1 MAGLT
6 LYTPAKLASELTY
19 YFTLTIIRI
28 GAYMDENSFNDAIS
42 EIKRK
47 IGREKVLT
55 EIEDLYAYSLDASTE
70 RREIPGAIVRAYS
83 DEDVIVTLK
92 VANEKHIPVIPR
104 GGGTSLTGA
113 SVPAVPNSIVLDLT
127 PMDRIQVNID
137 DGYVMAEAGAT
148 VLQVDQACR
157 DKGFFFPP
165 DPASSRS
172 ATIGG
177 ALAENAGG
185 LRGAKFGVMKNW
197 VLAME
202 VVIPGGKK
210 LRIGEPVLK
219 WRWGPDL
226 ISLFIGSEGTLG
238 VITRAWL
245 RIYPLPEKIIR
256 IMGIFD
262 KLEDAGRA
270 ISEIRRRGYLPMMLE
285 LLDKETIEIVG
296 EVLGYKF
303 PRGEAMVIADIDG
316 PTEAVWRLAKQVE
329 DVMKE
334 NGGKTRTSDDPEEM
348 KQLYLARQSAYAA
361 VTRAYPGVM
370 LEDITVP
377 LSKLVDALREL
388 DKLRREYGLKMP
400 VFGHAGDGNLH
411 PNICFDPSDGEQV
424 RKAREMFKKIGE
436 LAVRLGGAVSG
447 EHGIGFVKREIFLEE
462 IKSVRGEGYLE
473 LVKKLKMVLDP
484 NGIMNPG
491 KLWF

>member
-1 MAGLT
+1 MREKYL
-6 LYTPAKLASELTY
+6 
-19 YFTLTIIRI
+19 
-28 GAYMDENSFNDAIS
+28 DDAIS
-42 EIKRK
+42 EISRK

-55 EIEDLYAYSLDASTE
+55 DLEDLYAYSIDASTE
-70 RREIPGAIVRAYS
+70 RREVPGAVVRAYS
-83 DEDVIVTLK
+83 DGDVITVLK
-92 VANEKHIPVIPR
+92 VADEKHVPIIPR

-113 SVPAVPNSIVLDLT
+113 SVPVVPGSIVLDLT
-127 PMDRIQVNID
+127 PMNEIRVNVD

-157 DKGFFFPP
+157 SKGFFFPP

-185 LRGAKFGVMKNW
+185 LRGAKFGVTKNW

-202 VVIPGGKK
+202 VIVPGGKK
-210 LRIGEPVLK
+210 IRVGEPVLK

-245 RIYPLPEKIIR
+245 RIYPLPEKVVR
-256 IMGIFD
+256 ILGVFSR
-262 KLEDAGRA
+262 LEDAGKA
-270 ISEIRRRGYLPMMLE
+270 ISEIRRRGYVPMMLE
-285 LLDKETIEIVG
+285 LLDRETIEVVK
-296 EVLGYKF
+296 EVLGYEL
-303 PRGEAMVIADIDG
+303 PEGEAMVISDVDG
-316 PTEAVWRLAKQVE
+316 PIESVWRLAKQVE
-329 DVMKE
+329 EVMRE
-334 NGGKTRTSDDPEEM
+334 NGGRTRTSDDPEEM
-348 KQLYLARQSAYAA
+348 KQLYLARQGAYAA
-361 VTRAYPGVM
+361 VTRAYPGVL

-377 LSKLVDALREL
+377 LSKLVDALKEL
-388 DKLRREYGLKMP
+388 DNLRKEYGLRMP

-411 PNICFDPSDGEQV
+411 PNICFDPSDGDQV
-424 RKAREMFKKIGE
+424 RKAKEMFRRVGE

-447 EHGIGFVKREIFLEE
+447 EHGIGFVKRELFLEE
-462 IKSVRGEGYLE
+462 IKSVRGENYLE
-473 LVKKLKMVLDP
+473 LVRKVKEILDP

>member
-1 MAGLT
+1 MAELM
-6 LYTPAKLASELTY
+6 LYTPVRLVSNELTY
-19 YFTLTIIRI
+19 YLSLLLEV
-28 GAYMDENSFNDAIS
+28 GVYMNGNSFDDAIS

-47 IGREKVLT
+47 IGKKKVL
-55 EIEDLYAYSLDASTE
+55 IEPGDLYAYSLDASTE
-70 RREIPGAIVRAYS
+70 RREAPGAIVRTYA
-83 DEDVIVTLK
+83 DEDVITTLK
-92 VANEKHIPVIPR
+92 VADEKRIPVIPR

-113 SVPAVPNSIVLDLT
+113 SIPVVPKSIVLDLT
-127 PMDRIQVNID
+127 PMDDIQVNID
-137 DGYVMAEAGAT
+137 DGYAMAEAGAT

-157 DKGFFFPP
+157 NEGFFFPP
-165 DPASSRS
+165 DPASSRY

-245 RIYPLPEKIIR
+245 RIYPLPEKVVR
-256 IMGIFD
+256 IMGVFN

-285 LLDKETIEIVG
+285 LLDKETVDIVE

-303 PRGEAMVIADIDG
+303 PKGEAMVIVDVDG
-316 PTEAVWRLAKQVE
+316 PIEAVWRLARQVE
-329 DVMKE
+329 NVMKE
-334 NGGKTRTSDDPEEM
+334 NRGKTETSDDPEKM
-348 KQLYLARQSAYAA
+348 KNLYLARQGAYAA
-361 VTRAYPGVM
+361 VTRAYPSV
-370 LEDITVP
+370 LHEDITVP

-388 DKLRREYGLKMP
+388 DNLRRKYGLRMP

-411 PNICFDPSDGEQV
+411 PDICFDPSDKAQA
-424 RKAREMFKKIGE
+424 RKAKEMFKKVGE

-447 EHGIGFVKREIFLEE
+447 EHGIGFVKKEIFLEE
-462 IKSVRGEGYLE
+462 IKSVRGENYLE
-473 LVKKLKMVLDP
+473 LVRKVKRVLDP

>member
-1 MAGLT
+1 M
-6 LYTPAKLASELTY
+6 S
-19 YFTLTIIRI
+19 
-28 GAYMDENSFNDAIS
+28 ENSFNDAVS

-47 IGREKVLT
+47 VGKEKVFM
-55 EIEDLYAYSLDASTE
+55 EPEDLYAYSLDASTE
-70 RREIPGAIVRAYS
+70 RREIPGAIVRAYK

-92 VANEKHIPVIPR
+92 IADERRIPVVPR

-113 SVPAVPNSIVLDLT
+113 SVPAVPKSIVLDLT
-127 PMDRIQVNID
+127 PMDDIKVDVD

-157 DKGFFFPP
+157 SEGFFFPP
-165 DPASSRS
+165 DPASSRY

-202 VVIPGGKK
+202 VIIPGGKK

-226 ISLFIGSEGTLG
+226 LSLFIGSEGTLG

-245 RIYPLPEKIIR
+245 RIYPLPEKIVR
-256 IMGIFD
+256 IMGIFS

-270 ISEIRRRGYLPMMLE
+270 ISEIRRKGYLPMMLE
-285 LLDKETIEIVG
+285 LLDRETIEIVQ
-296 EVLGYKF
+296 EVLGYEF
-303 PRGEAMVIADIDG
+303 PEGEAMVIADVDG
-316 PTEAVWRLAKQVE
+316 PVESVWRLARQVE

-334 NGGKTRTSDDPEEM
+334 NGGKTETSDDPEKM
-348 KQLYLARQSAYAA
+348 KQLYLARQGAYAA
-361 VTRAYPGVM
+361 ATRAYPGVM

-388 DKLRREYGLKMP
+388 DSLRKDYGLRMP

-411 PNICFDPSDGEQV
+411 PTICFDPSDEEQV
-424 RKAREMFKKIGE
+424 RKAREMFRKIGE
-436 LAVRLGGAVSG
+436 LAIRLGGAISG
-447 EHGIGFVKREIFLEE
+447 EHGIGFVKKGIFMEE
-462 IKSVRGEGYLE
+462 IRSVRGEGYLE
-473 LVKKLKMVLDP
+473 LVRKVKNLLDP
-484 NGIMNPG
+484 HGIMNPG